1 MKLKSSPKFNVLH
14 RFQRKA
20 PGKAIVAIALF
31 SLALAFAVGPGR
43 MLLDREH
50 LFGLLHASDR
60 YREALFL
67 GLFVV
72 LTVLGI
78 PGTVLAVAGGL
89 MFGVVWGTCWAV
101 IGATLGATVAFWL
114 SRYLLHDW
122 VAKRW
127 HDHPLLKKCRKAIA
141 RRPLQVVLTMR
152 LAPVSPFTLVNYL
165 FGLTP
170 IPWLPYIV
178 GTFFGIL
185 PGTLAFV
192 WLGVAGKQ
200 AMQAGDWTPLAIVLI
215 ALAGLSVLPLLWGR
229 SRRCNQHAD

>member
-1 MKLKSSPKFNVLH
+1 MLH
-14 RFQRKA
+14 RFQRK
-20 PGKAIVAIALF
+20 PQGKAIVAIALF
-31 SLALAFAVGPGR
+31 SLALIFAVGPGR
-43 MLLDREH
+43 MFLDRES
-50 LFGLLHASDR
+50 LSSFLHASGR

-67 GLFVV
+67 GSFVV

-78 PGTVLAVAGGL
+78 PGTVLAIAGGL

-101 IGATLGATVAFWL
+101 VGATLGATIAFWF

-127 HDHPLLKKCRKAIA
+127 HNHPLLKKCRQAIA
-141 RRPLQVVLTMR
+141 RRPLQVVLAAR

-170 IPWLPYIV
+170 IPWTPYIL
-178 GTFFGIL
+178 GTFLGIL

-200 AMQAGDWTPLAIVLI
+200 AMQAGDWRPLAIVLV
-215 ALAGLSVLPLLWGR
+215 ALTGLSMLPLLWGR
-229 SRRCNQHAD
+229 SRDRCR